1 MRNWSKNHVKD
12 KFPVFG
18 FIDVNLEKE
27 TQFDTLCS
35 LKNIDFIW
43 SNWSGWRR
51 HIGGKVIQTK
61 ASASDLLTERGRIE
75 TSLEELI

>member
-1 MRNWSKNHVKD
+1 MSNWSKNHVKY

-35 LKNIDFIW
+35 LKNIDFI
-43 SNWSGWRR
+43 
-51 HIGGKVIQTK
+51 
-61 ASASDLLTERGRIE
+61 
-75 TSLEELI
+75 